1 MNKWRQRVRNLVIPT
16 FVSTEQAMK
25 WGSHLN
31 AEQRATLVERQRAL
45 SNTALAECDLQRMVN
60 LATQSQLMREAAE
73 AFAPARSARLSF
85 RKFKRFV
92 KSMFRHVQTKM
103 PV

>member
-1 MNKWRQRVRNLVIPT
+1 MNKWHQRVRNLVIPT
-16 FVSTEQAMK
+16 FISTEQAMK

-31 AEQRATLVERQRAL
+31 AEQHATLLERQRAL
-45 SNTALAECDLQRMVN
+45 SNTALAECNLQRMVN
-60 LATQSQLMREAAE
+60 LATQSQLMREATE
-73 AFAPARSARLSF
+73 AFAPARSASLSF

-92 KSMFRHVQTKM
+92 KSTFRHVNTKT